1 MSDKKSLKTADPAAN
16 SIIYNETAIRN
27 NFTVL
32 EFCRTCQSAASGMAS
47 GILGLTGT
55 WGFVFYFV
63 CVLLQVNNFFHIC
76 REGSQNLFL
85 EIITLKIF
93 FYYYY

>member
-1 MSDKKSLKTADPAAN
+1 MEKKSLKTDSTTTSA
-16 SIIYNETAIRN
+16 IIYNESAIRN

-63 CVLLQVNNFFHIC
+63 CVLLQVN
-76 REGSQNLFL
+76 
-85 EIITLKIF
+85 IF
-93 FYYYY
+93 CIKSDSKSLGVMLGV

>member
-1 MSDKKSLKTADPAAN
+1 MDKKSLKKDLITPTTT
-16 SIIYNETAIRN
+16 IYNETAIRN

-32 EFCRTCQSAASGMAS
+32 EFCRTCQSAASGIAS

-63 CVLLQVNNFFHIC
+63 CVLLQVYIWFVVNK
-76 REGSQNLFL
+76 GLGVML
-85 EIITLKIF
+85 GV
-93 FYYYY
+93 